1 MNPVVCL
8 GGNLANCGRRN
19 FAKTVGYKAMTR
31 PGTFLAA
38 LALCLMA
45 SPGRGANDDV
55 DARLT
60 DAAAAIDQALQH
72 SSMPGLVI
80 GITDRHMLR
89 KTIVYGYADLKTR
102 KPLTGDSR
110 FAIGSIS
117 KAFTAIALMQ
127 ISQEHRFDPHAPITR
142 YLPSLVVHSRFAP
155 ITGHDLLSHTAGLPD
170 YLPDSASSRYAA
182 IELKDFEPSYAPG
195 AHWWYSNTGFQLLG
209 YVLENIEQEP
219 YSRIVRR
226 RVLDPIGMASASAI
240 IDDAERDRM
249 VVSYVRW
256 PYDGSFVEAP
266 WFEYS
271 AGDGSIVANV
281 ADMSGY
287 VRFLL
292 NRGVGDKA
300 RVLSESAFTTLTT
313 PVLEDYAY
321 GLWVRKENG
330 HTVISHPGSIGGFH
344 AAIEAHMEDG
354 FGLVFLCNASIDQ
367 DLEKWVVS
375 AVAAAFEGTTRPAP
389 PVASAEP
396 TQPDPSEYA
405 GQFHLAGSNA
415 SPASGS
421 TLSFAVVQSRL
432 FLKSSHGNI
441 PLERMGTDLFRATG
455 DADGFLPFVFGRS
468 GKDGKGEVT
477 SVSQAAQWYAA
488 ERFPDPIQPASLKDY
503 ASYVGHFANNGPEGP
518 VARVFVRNG
527 RLMMLLSED
536 EDAAPE
542 PLSPLA
548 PGLFRIGK
556 AEYSPERARFDTV
569 VDGKAL
575 RLFVSGVPL
584 YRKDIP

>member
-1 MNPVVCL
+1 MWRSTLTFPGIDAMARL
-8 GGNLANCGRRN
+8 RTSLA
-19 FAKTVGYKAMTR
+19 AMT
-31 PGTFLAA
+31 LCL
-38 LALCLMA
+38 LAL
-45 SPGRGANDDV
+45 PGRGATDDMN
-55 DARLT
+55 ARLT
-60 DAAAAIDQALQH
+60 EAAAAIDQALEH
-72 SSMPGLVI
+72 SSMPGLVV
-80 GITDRHMLR
+80 GITDRHQLR
-89 KTIVYGYADLKTR
+89 KVIVHGYADLKTR
-102 KPLTGDSR
+102 KPLTADSR

-127 ISQEHRFDPHAPITR
+127 ISQEHHFDPRAPITR

-155 ITGHDLLSHTAGLPD
+155 ITGHDLMSHTSGLPD

-182 IELKDFEPSYAPG
+182 IELKDFEPGYEPG
-195 AHWWYSNTGFQLLG
+195 THWWYSNTGYQLLG
-209 YVLENIEQEP
+209 YALENIEHES
-219 YSRIVRR
+219 YTKIVRR
-226 RVLDPIGMASASAI
+226 RVLDPIGMASTSAI
-240 IDDAERDRM
+240 IDDAERERM

-281 ADMSGY
+281 ADMSAY
-287 VRFLL
+287 VRFIL
-292 NRGVGDKA
+292 NRGAGDKG
-300 RVLSESAFTTLTT
+300 RVLSESTFATLTT
-313 PVLEDYAY
+313 PLLEDYAY

-330 HTVISHPGSIGGFH
+330 RTVVSHPGSIGGFH

-354 FGLVFLCNASIDQ
+354 FGLVFLCNAGIDE
-367 DLEKWVVS
+367 DLKKWIVS
-375 AVAAAFEGTTRPAP
+375 TVTASFEGAALPAP

-396 TQPDPSEYA
+396 TQPDPREYT
-405 GQFHLAGSNA
+405 GQFQLAGSNA
-415 SPASGS
+415 SGARGA
-421 TLSFAVVQSRL
+421 TLAFVVAEDHL
-432 FLKSSHGNI
+432 FLKSEHGNI
-441 PLERMGTDLFRATG
+441 SLDRMGTDLFRATG
-455 DADGFLPFVFGRS
+455 DAAGFLPFVFGRD
-468 GKDGKGEVT
+468 GKDGKGKVT
-477 SVSQAAQWYAA
+477 SVSQGAQWYAA
-488 ERFPDPIQPASLKDY
+488 EGFRDPIQPPAPKEY
-503 ASYVGHFANNGPEGP
+503 AFYVGHFVNNGPEGP

-542 PLSPLA
+542 PLEPLG

-569 VDGKAL
+569 IDGEAL

>member
-1 MNPVVCL
+1 MCNSTSMFH
-8 GGNLANCGRRN
+8 GID
-19 FAKTVGYKAMTR
+19 AMTR
-31 PGTFLAA
+31 PCTFLAA

-55 DARLT
+55 NARLT
-60 DAAAAIDQALQH
+60 DAAAAIDQALEH

-80 GITDRHMLR
+80 GITDRHTLR
-89 KTIVYGYADLKTR
+89 KVIVHGYADLKTR

-209 YVLENIEQEP
+209 YVLENIEHEP

-249 VVSYVRW
+249 VVSYVPW

-281 ADMSGY
+281 ADMSAY

-292 NRGVGDKA
+292 NRGVGDKG
-300 RVLSESAFTTLTT
+300 RVLSASAFTTLTT
-313 PVLEDYAY
+313 AVLEDYAY
-321 GLWVRKENG
+321 GLWVRKEDG

-367 DLEKWVVS
+367 DLEKWIVS
-375 AVAAAFEGTTRPAP
+375 TVTAAFEGTPLPAP

-415 SPASGS
+415 SPESGT
-421 TLSFAVVQSRL
+421 TLSFVVAQNRL
-432 FLKSSHGNI
+432 FLKNSHGNI
-441 PLERMGTDLFRATG
+441 PLERMGTDLFRETG

-468 GKDGKGEVT
+468 GKDGKGKVT
-477 SVSQAAQWYAA
+477 SVSQGAQWYAA
-488 ERFPDPIQPASLKDY
+488 DGFPDPIQPASPKDY
-503 ASYVGHFANNGPEGP
+503 ASYVGHFVNNGPEGP

-542 PLSPLA
+542 PLSPLG

-569 VDGKAL
+569 VDGEAL

>member
-1 MNPVVCL
+1 
-8 GGNLANCGRRN
+8 
-19 FAKTVGYKAMTR
+19 MTR
-31 PGTFLAA
+31 VCTSLATM
-38 LALCLMA
+38 ALCLLA
-45 SPGRGANDDV
+45 LPGKGAADDV
-55 DARLT
+55 NARLT
-60 DAAAAIDQALQH
+60 KAAATIDQALEH

-80 GITDRHMLR
+80 GITDRHTLR
-89 KTIVYGYADLKTR
+89 KVIVHGYADLKTR
-102 KPLTGDSR
+102 KPLTADSR

-155 ITGHDLLSHTAGLPD
+155 ITGHDLMSHTSGLPN

-182 IELKDFEPSYAPG
+182 IELQDFEPSYAPG

-209 YVLENIEQEP
+209 YVLEDIEHET
-219 YSRIVRR
+219 YRKIVQR
-226 RVLDPIGMASASAI
+226 RVLEPIGMASASAI
-240 IDDAERDRM
+240 IDDAVRERM

-281 ADMSGY
+281 ADMSAY
-287 VRFLL
+287 VRFIL
-292 NRGVGDKA
+292 NRGAGDKG
-300 RVLSESAFTTLTT
+300 RVLSESTFATLTT

-321 GLWVRKENG
+321 GLWVRKESG
-330 HTVISHPGSIGGFH
+330 RTVIGHPGSIGGFH

-354 FGLVFLCNASIDQ
+354 FGLVFLCNAGIDQ
-367 DLEKWVVS
+367 DLGKWIVS
-375 AVAAAFEGTTRPAP
+375 TVTAAFEGTALPAP
-389 PVASAEP
+389 PAASAEP
-396 TQPDPSEYA
+396 TQSDPREYA
-405 GQFHLAGSNA
+405 GQFRLAGSNA
-415 SPASGS
+415 SGAGAA
-421 TLSFAVVQSRL
+421 TLAFMVVQDRL
-432 FLKSSHGNI
+432 FLKSKNGNI
-441 PLERMGTDLFRATG
+441 PLERMGTDLFRTTG
-455 DADGFLPFVFGRS
+455 DAADFLPFVFGRG
-468 GKDGKGEVT
+468 GKDGKGKVT
-477 SVSQAAQWYAA
+477 SVSQGAQWYAA
-488 ERFPDPIQPASLKDY
+488 EGFPDPIQPTVPKEY
-503 ASYVGHFANNGPEGP
+503 ASYVGHFVNNGPEGP

-536 EDAAPE
+536 EEAAPE
-542 PLSPLA
+542 PLEPLGPA
-548 PGLFRIGK
+548 LFRIGK

-569 VDGKAL
+569 IDGQAL

>member
-1 MNPVVCL
+1 MFH
-8 GGNLANCGRRN
+8 GID
-19 FAKTVGYKAMTR
+19 AMTR
-31 PGTFLAA
+31 PCTFLAA
-38 LALCLMA
+38 LTLCLMA
-45 SPGRGANDDV
+45 SPGRGATGDMN
-55 DARLT
+55 ARLT
-60 DAAAAIDQALQH
+60 DAAAAIDQALEH

-80 GITDRHMLR
+80 GITDRHTLR
-89 KTIVYGYADLKTR
+89 KVIVHGYADLKTR
-102 KPLTGDSR
+102 KTLTADSR

-127 ISQEHRFDPHAPITR
+127 LSQEHRFDPHAPITR

-155 ITGHDLLSHTAGLPD
+155 ITGHDLLSHTSGLPD

-182 IELKDFEPSYAPG
+182 LELKDFEPSYAPG

-209 YVLENIEQEP
+209 YVLENIEHEP
-219 YSRIVRR
+219 YTKIVRR
-226 RVLDPIGMASASAI
+226 RVLDPIGMASTSAI
-240 IDDAERDRM
+240 IDDAERERM

-281 ADMSGY
+281 ADMSAY

-292 NRGVGDKA
+292 NRGAGDKG
-300 RVLSESAFTTLTT
+300 RVLSESTFATLTT

-330 HTVISHPGSIGGFH
+330 RTVISHPGSIGGFH

-367 DLEKWVVS
+367 DLEKWIVS
-375 AVAAAFEGTTRPAP
+375 TVTAAFEGSALPLP
-389 PVASAEP
+389 PVASAKP
-396 TQPDPSEYA
+396 VQPDPSEYA
-405 GQFHLAGSNA
+405 GQFRLAGSDA
-415 SPASGS
+415 PDVGGA
-421 TLSFAVVQSRL
+421 TLTFVVGQDRL
-432 FLKSSHGNI
+432 FLESKHGNI
-441 PLERMGTDLFRATG
+441 PLERMGTDLFRAAG
-455 DADGFLPFVFGRS
+455 EADGFLPYVFGRS
-468 GKDGKGEVT
+468 GKDGKGKVT
-477 SVSQAAQWYAA
+477 SVSRGAQWYAA
-488 ERFPDPIQPASLKDY
+488 QGFPDPIQPAVPKEY
-503 ASYVGHFANNGPEGP
+503 ATYVGHFVNNGPEGP

-542 PLSPLA
+542 QLA
-548 PGLFRIGK
+548 PLGPLLFRIGK

-569 VDGKAL
+569 IDGEAL